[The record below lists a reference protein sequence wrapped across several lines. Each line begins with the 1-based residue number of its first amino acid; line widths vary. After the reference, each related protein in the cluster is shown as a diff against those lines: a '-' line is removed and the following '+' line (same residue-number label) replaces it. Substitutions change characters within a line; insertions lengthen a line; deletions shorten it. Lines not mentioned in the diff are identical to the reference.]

1 MIQILD
7 ATKSLSVLAAD
18 TSNGL
23 GFVRPISATVTE
35 ELNGIYEL
43 EAVVSTD
50 EKRYGE
56 LEVGGIIRTK
66 AGETSG
72 AQMFRIYELS
82 VPMNGRVTIKA
93 SHISYDLNKIA
104 VTPFTATGAANVCTG
119 LVSNALNN
127 SGFTMTTDI
136 SNTASAF
143 TLEIPRY
150 FRECLGGWEGS
161 VLDVFRGEYEWDNL
175 EVKMLTRRGADNGVR
190 IAYGKNL
197 TDFRQEENNEA
208 VYTSVLGYAVWNDT
222 TYTGNI
228 YHKVVATDPKI
239 KIVDFSNQYDQNTE
253 PTAADLTTK
262 AQAYATANDI
272 EIPKVNLEVK
282 FVPLWQA
289 DEYRWLSNIP
299 SIERVSLGDTVHID
313 FPKLNVSASAR
324 VVRTVWNIVK
334 DRYDSVELG
343 SVKSTL
349 SGIVA
354 KNETAIT
361 QVGNVTTSLQGQVE
375 DMAAALTETDRWIAK
390 HYRLSGNS
398 SVTLNMNTGGYMCV
412 LFAQRSQAST
422 GQIFMLESYTANYTT
437 FGSGNITITQNS
449 TRVFTVTNTGSQN
462 ITLLCLG
469 GSFS

>member
-1 MIQILD
+1 MMKTITICDDTQTLSDILT
-7 ATKSLSVLAAD
+7 ATNGVGYIAPLS
-18 TSNGL
+18 G
-23 GFVRPISATVTE
+23 TVTE
-35 ELNGIYEL
+35 ELNGQYEA
-43 EAVVSTD
+43 EFIVSS
-50 EKRYGE
+50 EERRSGE
-56 LEVGGIIRTK
+56 LHVGGILKI
-66 AGETSG
+66 ADNDNG
-72 AQMFRIYELS
+72 APQMFRIYEVS
-82 VPMNGRVTIKA
+82 IPMNGRINVKA
-93 SHISYDLNKIA
+93 CHISYDLNKIA

-136 SNTASAF
+136 TNTASAF

-161 VLDVFRGEYEWDNL
+161 VLDTFRGEYEWDNL

-228 YHKVVATDPKI
+228 YHKVVTTEPKI

-272 EIPKVNLEVK
+272 EIPKVNIEVG
-282 FVPLWQA
+282 FVPLWQTN
-289 DEYRWLSNIP
+289 EYRNIAP
-299 SIERVSLGDTVHID
+299 LEAVSLGDTVHID

-324 VVRTVWNIVK
+324 VVKTVWNIVK

-390 HYRLSGNS
+390 HYRLSGNN
-398 SVTLNMNTGGYMCV
+398 SVTLNMNTSGYMCV
-412 LFAQRSQAST
+412 LFAQRYSGT
-422 GQIFMLESYTANYTT
+422 GAIYLLENYTANYTT

-449 TRVFTVTNTGSQN
+449 ARVFTVTNTGSQN

-469 GSFS
+469 GYFS